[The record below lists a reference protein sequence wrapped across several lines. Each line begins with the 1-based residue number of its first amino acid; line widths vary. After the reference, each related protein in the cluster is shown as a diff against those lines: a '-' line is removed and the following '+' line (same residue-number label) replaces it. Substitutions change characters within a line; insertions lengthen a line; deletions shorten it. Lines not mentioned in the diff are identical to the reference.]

1 MVRPAKTCK
10 IIADI
15 VVGGHL
21 HLLVFLELEGVK
33 ELSQMQAVDGKTVHL
48 PVRETPYRLPLH
60 SDLPSYRLPQCQ
72 GGAALSIWGNSS
84 PSTPYTVNAKDRA
97 CMGQLPV

>member
-1 MVRPAKTCK
+1 MGSSSQSLSK

-21 HLLVFLELEGVK
+21 HLLVFSGIRGMK

-48 PVRETPYRLPLH
+48 PQEMVQGPHTDSLH
-60 SDLPSYRLPQCQ
+60 L
-72 GGAALSIWGNSS
+72 
-84 PSTPYTVNAKDRA
+84 
-97 CMGQLPV
+97 QLAPFI

>member
-1 MVRPAKTCK
+1 MVSVQPKPVK

-21 HLLVFLELEGVK
+21 HLLVFPGIRGVK

-48 PVRETPYRLPLH
+48 PQEMV
-60 SDLPSYRLPQCQ
+60 Q
-72 GGAALSIWGNSS
+72 GLIQT
-84 PSTPYTVNAKDRA
+84 PSTSS
-97 CMGQLPV
+97 LPFI